1 MMLCAFTQ
9 VMLCLTLCSWG
20 DTSAGGDHSLR
31 SWRQVAELPAHTG
44 TESSAADAL
53 QPAAQHDNSCDASGE
68 ATASKAAVPWMEDAR
83 QYLRVEQWFHSLVK
97 TYFKGSLKVDPP
109 SLSPTLQLANLSCT

>member
-1 MMLCAFTQ
+1 MTHLQEEITHCAAG
-9 VMLCLTLCSWG
+9 VRWLSYLHTL
-20 DTSAGGDHSLR
+20 
-31 SWRQVAELPAHTG
+31 AH
-44 TESSAADAL
+44 ESSAADAL